1 MTIAVYWMKQAVGAT
16 SRLAWVS
23 YVYIYSKAVTSK
35 WAITADFVQKANFIF
50 PVVTKLTFL
59 RVDF

>member
-1 MTIAVYWMKQAVGAT
+1 MKQAVGAT